1 MELLPRRAATIT
13 YPNMLSSAALLWALT
28 VLVAAAGGAVLSLRL
43 AGAAVGGCGRRGRSS
58 AGGRAFT
65 FIEEAVHV
73 VSKRR
78 EKASSARAKSSLCWV
93 CERQGRKEGT
103 LP

>member
-73 VSKRR
+73 VSKKG
-78 EKASSARAKSSLCWV
+78 ESKFSMCKKFTVLGV
-93 CERQGRKEGT
+93 
-103 LP
+103 